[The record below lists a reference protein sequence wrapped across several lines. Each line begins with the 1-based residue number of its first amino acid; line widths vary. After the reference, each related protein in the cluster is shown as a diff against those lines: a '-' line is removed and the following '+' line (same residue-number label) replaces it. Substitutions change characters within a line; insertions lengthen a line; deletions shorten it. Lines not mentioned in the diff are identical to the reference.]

1 LELFKTEKK
10 AAPLAW
16 RMQPEDFED
25 FLGQSHLL
33 DRNKPLR
40 RLIEDDKIV
49 SVIFYGPPGTGKTAL
64 AHIIARKTKARFI
77 SINAVTAGIKD
88 IREAVDSSRGQRAIL
103 FVDEIH
109 RFNKTQQDALLPHVE
124 KGEIILVGASTQ
136 NPFFSLVPA
145 LSSRSLIFPFRPI
158 PAEELKKL
166 LYRAISD
173 KKGLGEY
180 ETSLEQ
186 EAAEYIASVSDG
198 DARKSLNILELAF
211 LSSLESETDSEK
223 FSGDGAIHSA
233 AITLALVKEVTQ
245 NRSIYYDEDDH
256 YNTISA
262 FIKSMRGS
270 DPDATVYWMAKMLE
284 AGEDPLF
291 IARRIVICAA
301 EDVGNAD
308 PQALVVAVSALHAF
322 EKIGLPEGRIPLAM
336 AALYVAT
343 APKSNAAYVAID
355 SAIDAV
361 RNEPA
366 REVPNHLKDSHYKSA
381 KKLGSGVGYLYPHSF
396 DGHYVKQ
403 AYMPEQK
410 TFYTPSSEGFEKIL
424 QERLQK
430 RRETPDG

>member
-1 LELFKTEKK
+1 
-10 AAPLAW
+10 
-16 RMQPEDFED
+16 MQPEDFED

-33 DRNKPLR
+33 GRNKPLR

-49 SVIFYGPPGTGKTAL
+49 SVIFYGQPGTGKTAL

-109 RFNKTQQDALLPHVE
+109 RFNKAQQDALLPHVE

-145 LSSRSLIFPFRPI
+145 LSSRSLIFPFKPI
-158 PAEELKKL
+158 PPDELKKL
-166 LYRAISD
+166 LYRAVSD
-173 KKGLGEY
+173 RKGLGEY
-180 ETSLEQ
+180 EISLQE
-186 EAAEYIASVSDG
+186 EAAEYIASISEG

-211 LSSLESETDSEK
+211 LSSHESGTNK
-223 FSGDGAIHSA
+223 A
-233 AITLALVKEVTQ
+233 AITLAQVKEVTQ

-343 APKSNAAYVAID
+343 APKSNASYLAID
-355 SAIDAV
+355 NAVEAV

-366 REVPNHLKDSHYKSA
+366 REVPDHLRDSSYKSA
-381 KKLGSGVGYLYPHSF
+381 KKLGAGVGYQYPHSF

-403 AYMPEQK
+403 VYMPEQK

-424 QERLQK
+424 QERLKK
-430 RRETPDG
+430 RRERPDG

>member
-16 RMQPEDFED
+16 RMQPEDFDD
-25 FLGQSHLL
+25 FLGQQHLL
-33 DRNKPLR
+33 AGNKPLR
-40 RLIEDDKIV
+40 RLIEEDKIV

-64 AHIIARKTKARFI
+64 AHIIAQKTKARFI
-77 SINAVTAGIKD
+77 AINAVTAGIKD
-88 IREAVDSSRGQRAIL
+88 IREAVESSRDERAIL

-124 KGEIILVGASTQ
+124 QGEVVLIGASTQ

-145 LSSRSLIFPFRPI
+145 LSSRSLIFAFKPI
-158 PAEELKKL
+158 PEEDLKKL
-166 LYRAISD
+166 ISRALTE
-173 KKGLGEY
+173 KRGLGEY
-180 ETSLEQ
+180 TVGLQS
-186 EAAEYIASVSDG
+186 EAADYIAAISEG
-198 DARKSLNILELAF
+198 DARKTLNILELAF
-211 LSSLESETDSEK
+211 LSSFESTT
-223 FSGDGAIHSA
+223 GRA
-233 AITLALVKEVTQ
+233 AITLEQVKEVTQ

-284 AGEDPLF
+284 SGEDPLF

-308 PQALVVAVSALHAF
+308 PQALTVAVSALHAF

-336 AALYVAT
+336 AALYIAT
-343 APKSNAAYVAID
+343 APKSNASYRAID
-355 SAIDAV
+355 KALDAV
-361 RNEPA
+361 RKEPLQ
-366 REVPNHLKDSHYKSA
+366 EVPDHLKDASYKNA
-381 KKLGSGVGYLYPHSF
+381 GKLGAGIGYRYPH
-396 DGHYVKQ
+396 DYAHHYVRQ
-403 AYMPEQK
+403 SYMHEPK

-424 QERLQK
+424 QERLHT
-430 RRETPDG
+430 RRETQDE

>member
-1 LELFKTEKK
+1 
-10 AAPLAW
+10 
-16 RMQPEDFED
+16 MQPEDFND
-25 FLGQSHLL
+25 FLGQQHLL
-33 DRNKPLR
+33 AGNKPLR
-40 RLIEDDKIV
+40 RLIEEDKIV

-77 SINAVTAGIKD
+77 AINAVTAGIKD
-88 IREAVDSSRGQRAIL
+88 IREAVESSRGGRAIL

-124 KGEIILVGASTQ
+124 QGEVILIGASTQ

-145 LSSRSLIFPFRPI
+145 LSSRSLIFPFKPI
-158 PAEELKKL
+158 PEEDLKKL
-166 LYRAISD
+166 ISLALRE

-180 ETSLEQ
+180 AVDLQE
-186 EAAEYIASVSDG
+186 EAAEYIAAISEG
-198 DARKSLNILELAF
+198 DARKTLNILELAF
-211 LSSLESETDSEK
+211 LSSLESGT
-223 FSGDGAIHSA
+223 GRA
-233 AITLALVKEVTQ
+233 AITLDQVKEVTQ

-284 AGEDPLF
+284 SGEDPLF

-308 PQALVVAVSALHAF
+308 PQALTVAVSALHAF

-343 APKSNAAYVAID
+343 APKSNAAYRAID
-355 SAIDAV
+355 KAIEAV
-361 RNEPA
+361 RKEPVQH
-366 REVPNHLKDSHYKSA
+366 VPDHLKDASYKSA
-381 KKLGSGVGYLYPHSF
+381 GKLGAGVGYRYPH
-396 DGHYVKQ
+396 DYAHHYVMQ
-403 AYMPEQK
+403 SYMHEPK
-410 TFYTPSSEGFEKIL
+410 TFYIPSSEGFEKLL
-424 QERLQK
+424 QERLHT
-430 RRETPDG
+430 RRETRDE

>member
-1 LELFKTEKK
+1 
-10 AAPLAW
+10 
-16 RMQPEDFED
+16 MQPEDFND
-25 FLGQSHLL
+25 FLGQQHLL
-33 DRNKPLR
+33 AGNKPLR
-40 RLIEDDKIV
+40 RLIEEDKIV

-77 SINAVTAGIKD
+77 AINAVTAGIKD
-88 IREAVDSSRGQRAIL
+88 IREAVESSRGGRAIL

-124 KGEIILVGASTQ
+124 QGEVILIGASTQ

-145 LSSRSLIFPFRPI
+145 LSSRSLIFPFKPI
-158 PAEELKKL
+158 PEEDLKKL
-166 LYRAISD
+166 ISLALRE

-180 ETSLEQ
+180 AVDLQE
-186 EAAEYIASVSDG
+186 EAAEYIAAISEG
-198 DARKSLNILELAF
+198 DARKTLNILELAF
-211 LSSLESETDSEK
+211 LSSLESGT
-223 FSGDGAIHSA
+223 GRA
-233 AITLALVKEVTQ
+233 AITMEQVKEVTQ

-284 AGEDPLF
+284 SGEDPLF

-308 PQALVVAVSALHAF
+308 PQALTVAVSALHAF

-343 APKSNAAYVAID
+343 APKSNAAYRAID
-355 SAIDAV
+355 KAIEAV
-361 RNEPA
+361 RKEPVQQ
-366 REVPNHLKDSHYKSA
+366 VPDHLKDSSYKSA
-381 KKLGSGVGYLYPHSF
+381 GKLGAGIGYRYPH
-396 DGHYVKQ
+396 DYAHHYVRQ
-403 AYMPEQK
+403 SYMHEPK

-424 QERLQK
+424 QERLHT
-430 RRETPDG
+430 RRETQDE

>member
-1 LELFKTEKK
+1 
-10 AAPLAW
+10 
-16 RMQPEDFED
+16 MQPEDFED
-25 FLGQSHLL
+25 FLGQPHLL
-33 DRNKPLR
+33 DRNRPLR

-77 SINAVTAGIKD
+77 SLNAVTAGIKD
-88 IREAVDSSRGQRAIL
+88 IRHAVDSSRGERAIL

-109 RFNKTQQDALLPHVE
+109 RFNKTQQEALLPHVE

-145 LSSRSLIFPFRPI
+145 LSSRSLIFPFKPI
-158 PAEELKKL
+158 PPDELKKL

-180 ETSLEQ
+180 EISLQQ
-186 EAAEYIASVSDG
+186 EAAEFIASVSDG
-198 DARKSLNILELAF
+198 DARKALNILELAF
-211 LSSLESETDSEK
+211 LSSLESDTADS
-223 FSGDGAIHSA
+223 SPANRAI
-233 AITLALVKEVTQ
+233 ITLAQAKEVTQ

-301 EDVGNAD
+301 EDVGTAD

-343 APKSNAAYVAID
+343 APKSNASYVAID

-366 REVPNHLKDSHYKSA
+366 REVPNHLKDSNYKSA
-381 KKLGSGVGYLYPHSF
+381 KKLGAGVGYLYPHSF

-403 AYMPEQK
+403 AYMPDQK
-410 TFYTPSSEGFEKIL
+410 TFYTPSSEGFEKIV
-424 QERLQK
+424 QERLHK

>member
-1 LELFKTEKK
+1 
-10 AAPLAW
+10 
-16 RMQPEDFED
+16 MQPEDFED

-49 SVIFYGPPGTGKTAL
+49 SVIFYGQPGTGKTAL

-88 IREAVDSSRGQRAIL
+88 IREAVDSSRGERAIL

-145 LSSRSLIFPFRPI
+145 LSSRSLIFPFKPI
-158 PAEELKKL
+158 PTEELKKL

-180 ETSLEQ
+180 EISLQQ
-186 EAAEYIASVSDG
+186 EAAEYIASVSEG
-198 DARKSLNILELAF
+198 DARKTLNILELAF
-211 LSSLESETDSEK
+211 LSSLDSG
-223 FSGDGAIHSA
+223 SNSA
-233 AITLALVKEVTQ
+233 VITLAQVKEVTQ

-291 IARRIVICAA
+291 IARRIIICAA

-322 EKIGLPEGRIPLAM
+322 EKIGLPEGRLPLAM

-343 APKSNAAYVAID
+343 APKSNAAYIAID
-355 SAIDAV
+355 KAIDAV
-361 RNEPA
+361 KNEPA
-366 REVPNHLKDSHYKSA
+366 REVPNHLKDSSYKSA
-381 KKLGSGVGYLYPHSF
+381 KKLGAGVGYLYPHSF

>member
-1 LELFKTEKK
+1 
-10 AAPLAW
+10 
-16 RMQPEDFED
+16 MQPEDFED
-25 FLGQSHLL
+25 FLGQPHLL
-33 DRNKPLR
+33 DRNRPLR

-77 SINAVTAGIKD
+77 SLNAVTAGIKD
-88 IREAVDSSRGQRAIL
+88 IRHAVDSSRGERAIL

-109 RFNKTQQDALLPHVE
+109 RFNKTQQEALLPHVE

-145 LSSRSLIFPFRPI
+145 LSSRSLIFPFKPI
-158 PAEELKKL
+158 PPDELKKL

-180 ETSLEQ
+180 EISLQQ
-186 EAAEYIASVSDG
+186 EAAEFIASVSDG
-198 DARKSLNILELAF
+198 DARKALNILELAF
-211 LSSLESETDSEK
+211 LSSLESDTADS
-223 FSGDGAIHSA
+223 SPANRAI
-233 AITLALVKEVTQ
+233 ITLAQAKEVTQ

-301 EDVGNAD
+301 EDVGTAD

-322 EKIGLPEGRIPLAM
+322 VKIGLPEGRIPLAM

-343 APKSNAAYVAID
+343 APKSNASYVAID

-366 REVPNHLKDSHYKSA
+366 REVPNHLKDSNYKSA
-381 KKLGSGVGYLYPHSF
+381 KKLGAGVGYLYPHSF

-403 AYMPEQK
+403 AYMPDQK
-410 TFYTPSSEGFEKIL
+410 TFYTPSSEGFEKIV
-424 QERLQK
+424 QERLHK

>member
-1 LELFKTEKK
+1 MELFKTEKK

-16 RMQPEDFED
+16 RMQPEDFND
-25 FLGQSHLL
+25 FLGQQHLL
-33 DRNKPLR
+33 AGNKPLR
-40 RLIEDDKIV
+40 RLIEEDKIV

-77 SINAVTAGIKD
+77 AINAVTAGIKD
-88 IREAVDSSRGQRAIL
+88 IREAVESSRGGRAIL

-124 KGEIILVGASTQ
+124 QGEVILIGASTQ

-145 LSSRSLIFPFRPI
+145 LSSRSLIFPFKPI
-158 PAEELKKL
+158 PEEDLKKL
-166 LYRAISD
+166 ISLALRE

-180 ETSLEQ
+180 AVDLQE
-186 EAAEYIASVSDG
+186 EAAEYIAAISEG
-198 DARKSLNILELAF
+198 DARKTLNILELAF
-211 LSSLESETDSEK
+211 LSSLESGT
-223 FSGDGAIHSA
+223 GRA
-233 AITLALVKEVTQ
+233 AITLDQVKEVTQ

-284 AGEDPLF
+284 SGEDPLF

-308 PQALVVAVSALHAF
+308 PQALTVAVSALHAF

-343 APKSNAAYVAID
+343 APKSNAAYRAID
-355 SAIDAV
+355 KAIEAV
-361 RNEPA
+361 RKEPVQQ
-366 REVPNHLKDSHYKSA
+366 VPDHLKDSSYKSA
-381 KKLGSGVGYLYPHSF
+381 GKLGAGIGYRYPH
-396 DGHYVKQ
+396 DYAHHYVRQ
-403 AYMPEQK
+403 SYMHEPK

-424 QERLQK
+424 QERLHT
-430 RRETPDG
+430 RRETQDE

>member
-1 LELFKTEKK
+1 
-10 AAPLAW
+10 
-16 RMQPEDFED
+16 MQPEDFED

-33 DRNKPLR
+33 DKNKPLR

-49 SVIFYGPPGTGKTAL
+49 SVIFYGQPGTGKTAL
-64 AHIIARKTKARFI
+64 AHIIARKTKARFL

-145 LSSRSLIFPFRPI
+145 LSSRSLIFAFKPI
-158 PAEELKKL
+158 PPDELKKL

-180 ETSLEQ
+180 EISLQQ
-186 EAAEYIASVSDG
+186 EAAEFIASMSDG
-198 DARKSLNILELAF
+198 DARKALNILELAF
-211 LSSLESETDSEK
+211 LSSPES
-223 FSGDGAIHSA
+223 GANGMCLSNGAGGGTI
-233 AITLALVKEVTQ
+233 ITLEQVKEVTQ

-308 PQALVVAVSALHAF
+308 PQALVVAVSSLHAF

-343 APKSNAAYVAID
+343 APKSNASYVAINN
-355 SAIDAV
+355 AIDAV

-366 REVPNHLKDSHYKSA
+366 REVPNHLKDSSYKSA
-381 KKLGSGVGYLYPHSF
+381 KKLGAGVGYLYPHNF

-424 QERLQK
+424 QERLRK
-430 RRETPDG
+430 GRETPDG

>member
-1 LELFKTEKK
+1 
-10 AAPLAW
+10 
-16 RMQPEDFED
+16 MQPEDFED

-33 DRNKPLR
+33 GRNKPLR

-49 SVIFYGPPGTGKTAL
+49 SVIFYGQPGTGKTAL

-124 KGEIILVGASTQ
+124 KGEVILVGASTQ

-145 LSSRSLIFPFRPI
+145 LSSRSLIFPFQPI
-158 PAEELKKL
+158 PAEDLKKL

-180 ETSLEQ
+180 EISLQQ
-186 EAAEYIASVSDG
+186 EAADYIASVSEG
-198 DARKSLNILELAF
+198 DARKTLNILELAF
-211 LSSLESETDSEK
+211 LSSLESDK
-223 FSGDGAIHSA
+223 GKAV
-233 AITLALVKEVTQ
+233 ITLAQAKEVTQ
-245 NRSIYYDEDDH
+245 DRSIYYDEDDH

-270 DPDATVYWMAKMLE
+270 DPDATVYWMAKMIE

-355 SAIDAV
+355 NAIDAV
-361 RNEPA
+361 RTEPA
-366 REVPNHLKDSHYKSA
+366 RKVPDHLKDTSYKSA
-381 KKLGSGVGYLYPHSF
+381 KKLGAGVGYLYPHSF

-403 AYMPEQK
+403 VYMPEHK
-410 TFYTPSSEGFEKIL
+410 TFYTPSSEGFEIKIK
-424 QERLQK
+424 ERLNK

>member
-1 LELFKTEKK
+1 
-10 AAPLAW
+10 
-16 RMQPEDFED
+16 MQPEDFDD

-33 DRNKPLR
+33 DMNKPLR

-77 SINAVTAGIKD
+77 AINAVTAGIKD

-145 LSSRSLIFPFRPI
+145 LSSRSLIFPFKPI
-158 PAEELKKL
+158 PADELKKL
-166 LYRAISD
+166 LSRAISD

-180 ETSLEQ
+180 EISLQ
-186 EAAEYIASVSDG
+186 KDAADFIATVCNG
-198 DARKSLNILELAF
+198 DARKALNILELSF
-211 LSSLESETDSEK
+211 LSSLEAGRNT
-223 FSGDGAIHSA
+223 AV
-233 AITLALVKEVTQ
+233 ITLAQVKEVTQ
-245 NRSIYYDEDDH
+245 NRSIYYDEDEH
-256 YNTISA
+256 YNIISA

-336 AALYVAT
+336 AALYIAT
-343 APKSNAAYVAID
+343 APKSNASYVAID
-355 SAIDAV
+355 NAIEAV
-361 RNEPA
+361 RNEPS
-366 REVPNHLKDSHYKSA
+366 REVPDHLKDASYKSA
-381 KKLGSGVGYLYPHSF
+381 KKLGAGVGYLYPHSY

-403 AYMPEQK
+403 VYMPEQK
-410 TFYTPSSEGFEKIL
+410 TFYTPSSEGFEKIV
-424 QERLQK
+424 QERIQK
-430 RRETPDG
+430 RRETTNG